1 MRRHILGILALL
13 FLVGGVAFWIWPPRP
28 GSMEFLHGTCI
39 KVGLVLAAIWA
50 AYPQLVRLPGWVF
63 GAIVAGMVML
73 AVRPKVTGT
82 VLIAALRYSVY
93 LVPLLVILWLLRPRA
108 GKNDRSGKGPTGR

>member
-63 GAIVAGMVML
+63 GAIVGVMVL
-73 AVRPKVTGT
+73 AAIRPKVTGLI
-82 VLIAALRYSVY
+82 LIAAVKYSAY
-93 LVPLLVILWLLRPRA
+93 LIPVFILLWFLRPR
-108 GKNDRSGKGPTGR
+108 GKKKPVPRGDRTK